1 MKCWNC
7 GAELEE
13 GVSFCSR
20 CGRKQLHEG
29 SEQLNDDGKG
39 EPSPPSAPP
48 NQGYSSGGTGA
59 NGGNNTIILT
69 IFSIVCLAVYG
80 YGTIQAVL
88 RVVVNLFHWFT
99 SFIGL
104 FYLVANLLLIVGGVW
119 ICLMLV
125 MIAFKRTPANSNGLI
140 ICLAGGGLV
149 NIASRV
155 LFFLINLFSRGAVP
169 ASLKNLMI
177 TILGAVVATGGV
189 YAIIRFV
196 LGEPAIT
203 SFDTDTLSNDVRA
216 ALASFTKAA
225 GDVTAQ
231 ASQAAHDAQARQQQA
246 AYTQQPPQG
255 SANGE
260 QQAQQFSG
268 QSGQV
273 PPPQPEP
280 SYQQPGQVPPL
291 QPGFGI
297 MRLKTDRSIILYI
310 LLTLVTCGI
319 YSLYF
324 IYCLARDVNT
334 VCAGD
339 GQKTNG
345 LGMYILLSIVTCG
358 IYPIIWMYGLGNRL
372 AANGSRY
379 GMNFQENGTTIL
391 LWYVV
396 GFLLC
401 GIGPLVA
408 MNIVIKNTNSL
419 CTAYN
424 IRNGV

>member
-39 EPSPPSAPP
+39 EPSFSSAPP
-48 NQGYSSGGTGA
+48 NQGYSSGETGA
-59 NGGNNTIILT
+59 NRGNNTIILT

-88 RVVVNLFHWFT
+88 RVVVNLFHWFA
-99 SFIGL
+99 SFVGL

-119 ICLMLV
+119 TCLMLV

-155 LFFLINLFSRGAVP
+155 FFFLINLFVRGAVP

-255 SANGE
+255 SVNGD

-268 QSGQV
+268 QPGQV
-273 PPPQPEP
+273 PPP
-280 SYQQPGQVPPL
+280 

-319 YSLYF
+319 YSWYF

-379 GMNFQENGTTIL
+379 GMNFQENGTTVL
-391 LWYVV
+391 LWYLV
-396 GFLLC
+396 GILLC